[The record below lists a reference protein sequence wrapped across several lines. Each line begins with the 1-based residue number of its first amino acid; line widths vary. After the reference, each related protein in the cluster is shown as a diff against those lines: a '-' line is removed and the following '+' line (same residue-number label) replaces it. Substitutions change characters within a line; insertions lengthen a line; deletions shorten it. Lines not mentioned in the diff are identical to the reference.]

1 MLDILDSGVGFRMGL
16 RMFKFVVWVMELVS
30 FVLMF
35 DMFVFWVLVVGYG
48 IISLGLGLFKIIGN
62 NVGWV
67 CFIFL
72 MLIIRYLLF

>member
-1 MLDILDSGVGFRMGL
+1 MLLDILDSGVGFRMGL

-62 NVGWV
+62 NVG
-67 CFIFL
+67 
-72 MLIIRYLLF
+72 